1 MVDFSLERYNSSFI
15 FFAVYVHIEFPDW
28 TKRDAKTTLLCSRP
42 KKLWTVWQMLPKI
55 ERSQGIL
62 PGLIGYPC
70 NGSTLTPVA
79 QEVIVLSGSD
89 TFT

>member
-1 MVDFSLERYNSSFI
+1 
-15 FFAVYVHIEFPDW
+15 
-28 TKRDAKTTLLCSRP
+28 
-42 KKLWTVWQMLPKI
+42 MLPKI
-55 ERSQGIL
+55 ERSEGIL
-62 PGLIGYPC
+62 LGLIGYPC